1 MAKYYLTKK
10 AIEDLSKIWDY
21 TFEEWSEYQADK
33 YYQMLIDNFNEI
45 SQNHDLGKN
54 YEDIASTLFGFKAG
68 KHIIFY
74 RRINSTEIEITRI
87 LHEMMDLK
95 RKIKE

>member
-10 AIEDLSKIWDY
+10 AVEDLANIWDY
-21 TFEEWSEYQADK
+21 TFDEWSEQQADK
-33 YYQMLIDNFNEI
+33 YYQMLLDNIIEI
-45 SQNHDLGKN
+45 SKCPEIGKK
-54 YEDIASTLFGFKAG
+54 YKDIKNSLFGFEAG

-74 RRINSTEIEITRI
+74 RVLGSDEVEITRI

-95 RKIKE
+95 RRIKE

>member
-95 RKIKE
+95 KKIKE

>member
-10 AIEDLSKIWDY
+10 AIEDLSNIWDY
-21 TFEEWSEYQADK
+21 TFEEWSELQADR
-33 YYQMLIDNFNEI
+33 YYQMLIENFKEI
-45 SQNHDLGKN
+45 SQNPDLGKN
-54 YEDIASTLFGFKAG
+54 YEDISTTLSGLKAG

-74 RRINSTEIEITRI
+74 RRIASDEVEITRI
-87 LHEMMDLK
+87 LHEMMELK

>member
-10 AIEDLSKIWDY
+10 AVNDLTKIWKY
-21 TFEEWSEYQADK
+21 TYEEWSEQQADK
-33 YYQMLIDNFNEI
+33 YYQILIDNFIEI
-45 SQNHDLGKN
+45 AENPNLGKS
-54 YEDIASTLFGFKAG
+54 YMTIAPNLFGFKAA

-74 RRINSTEIEITRI
+74 LKINDNEVEITRI

-95 RKIKE
+95 NRIHE